1 MVRKGKRVPRE
12 KYNRSSAS
20 LRLVANGAGEVA
32 AEGVAKFLSDL
43 QTTVS
48 QGDRPACTEETMN
61 DAVEALVRAAQT
73 DTS

>member
-1 MVRKGKRVPRE
+1 M
-12 KYNRSSAS
+12 
-20 LRLVANGAGEVA
+20 ANGAGEVA